1 MEYTE
6 KELLMYQIMKS
17 IYDYSTLI
25 NFKGSMVIKACLCE
39 MGYLEQTRHTVD
51 IDGNW
56 YSETNPSEQ
65 EMVDVLQQAINKVD
79 CDIYVEVFRMYGNG
93 RSAGFDIKKNG
104 SVLFSMDIDVNRPKS
119 LTKIYEVNNLHFRG
133 VSPAQIIADKVS
145 AISTDKVFRRVKDLL
160 DIYYFAQVCEF
171 NASEILETVT
181 NSGRQLENFNAFL
194 NRIDELEHAYLKFKV
209 TEDVYKP
216 PFNEVYQT
224 VHNYIK
230 DILPLS
236 YKDKNKCEID
246 IDLEKQQKHKKK
258 KSKGMSL

>member
-17 IYDYSTLI
+17 IYDCSPMI
-25 NFKGSMVIKACLCE
+25 SFKGSMVIKACLCE
-39 MGYLEQTRHTVD
+39 MGYLEQTRHTED

-56 YSETNPSEQ
+56 YSENNPSEQ
-65 EMVDVLQQAINKVD
+65 EIVDVLQNAINKVD
-79 CDIYVEVFRMYGNG
+79 SNISVVTSRMYGNG
-93 RSAGFDIKKNG
+93 RSAGFKIKEND
-104 SVLFSMDIDVNRPKS
+104 SVLFTMDIDVNRPKS

-133 VSPAQIIADKVS
+133 VSPTQIIADKIS

-194 NRIDELEHAYLKFKV
+194 NRTDELEHAYFKFKV
-209 TEDVYKP
+209 AEDVYKP
-216 PFNEVYQT
+216 PFNEIYQT
-224 VHNYIK
+224 VKNYIN
-230 DILPLS
+230 DVLPLD
-236 YKDKNKCEID
+236 YKDKNKCEKD
-246 IDLEKQQKHKKK
+246 IDLEKPQKHKTK